1 METIVV
7 PTDFSTA
14 ASNAVDYAVELAKF
28 FNAKIILVNAYPIP
42 PLNYEITFSIDAVT
56 LLKEISDEKLLQQK
70 NEVHKKHGWNVTV
83 ECISEM
89 GSPFEVI
96 EEISN
101 KVNAD
106 LVVLGI
112 VGKAG
117 NVKEYIIGSTAVK
130 VARKLDI
137 PTFII
142 PETLKYQRIHKISF
156 ACDMNKT
163 EQTDL
168 VYVAKFFSKIFDAEL
183 EVINVTELE
192 EEITTE
198 KSTTFL
204 FIEDKLKSVNHKT
217 LSIAGD
223 KNVSQEL
230 EDYFKDHST
239 DVIMLSPKK
248 HNLFYHLFNRSVT
261 HNLAFHSGMPIL
273 AIH

>member
-7 PTDFSTA
+7 PTDFSSA
-14 ASNAVDYAVELAKF
+14 ADNAVDYAVELAKF
-28 FNAKIILVNAYPIP
+28 FNAKIFLVNAYPMP
-42 PLNYEITFSIDAVT
+42 PINYEVSFSIDAVS
-56 LLKEISDEKLLQQK
+56 LLKEISDEKLLQNK
-70 NEVHKKHGWNVTV
+70 NEIHKKHGWNVNV

-89 GSPFEVI
+89 GSPYEVI
-96 EEISN
+96 EEITK

-112 VGKAG
+112 VGQAG
-117 NVKEYIIGSTAVK
+117 SLKEYVIGSNAIK
-130 VARKLDI
+130 VARNLDI

-142 PETLKYQRIHKISF
+142 PESLKYQRIHKISF
-156 ACDMNKT
+156 ACDMDKT
-163 EQTDL
+163 EETDL
-168 VYVAKFFSKIFDAEL
+168 VYVAKYFSKIFDAEL

-192 EEITTE
+192 AEITEE

-204 FIEDKLKSVNHKT
+204 FVEDKLKFVNHKT
-217 LSIAGD
+217 LSVAGD
-223 KNVSQEL
+223 KNISEEL
-230 EDYFKDHST
+230 EDYFKDHLT

-248 HNLFYHLFNRSVT
+248 HNIFYHLFNRSVT